1 MGQIQNSISGLAEKV
16 AMAKTGAE
24 LLQPERESKA
34 IKAQGEANT
43 YANTEVKDAYIKSL
57 DADRKLSEAEGKA
70 DIVFDKYGVMPER
83 ARDYE
88 TITG

>member
-1 MGQIQNSISGLAEKV
+1 MGQIQNSIEGLAGKF
-16 AMAKTGAE
+16 AMAKAGAE
-24 LLQPERESKA
+24 LLQPQRETKA
-34 IKAQGEANT
+34 MEAQDKANT